1 MHIKEYPE
9 IFILNLWT
17 KNASLKYH
25 VYTCLSRQ
33 PATGKHKFTTTVS
46 EHCLRSPT
54 VGQL

>member
-25 VYTCLSRQ
+25 VYLPEQ
-33 PATGKHKFTTTVS
+33 TTS
-46 EHCLRSPT
+46 HW
-54 VGQL
+54 